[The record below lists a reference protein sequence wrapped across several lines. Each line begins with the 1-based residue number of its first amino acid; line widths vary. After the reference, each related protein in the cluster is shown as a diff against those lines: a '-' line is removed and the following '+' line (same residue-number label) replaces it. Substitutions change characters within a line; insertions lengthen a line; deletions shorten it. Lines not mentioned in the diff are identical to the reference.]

1 MWLAGQTKKKG
12 GRGMSTATVS
22 LWDTAPATAAVRE
35 RPVHELLHQ
44 RAKLDEWSEQ
54 IRVIRDLLPDPDVSP
69 TERLALSMELAVAKC
84 GALACANAITA
95 CEERMRQQHARMQR
109 THGHL
114 L

>member
-1 MWLAGQTKKKG
+1 
-12 GRGMSTATVS
+12 
-22 LWDTAPATAAVRE
+22 
-35 RPVHELLHQ
+35 
-44 RAKLDEWSEQ
+44 
-54 IRVIRDLLPDPDVSP
+54 LLPDPDVSP